1 MTSATP
7 TSLWRNVRRWLPGV
21 IISVVALF
29 LVFRVVTFQDLGKAM
44 AAVQAP
50 SLILVIAIS
59 IVSMVVRGGAWK
71 VLLGNR
77 PSITQCFFIINE
89 GYLLNN
95 LFPLKAGEIG
105 RAVFMGKAIKISP
118 FHVLSTIVIERAFDL
133 IFAATLL
140 LFTLPLA
147 LGLDWA
153 RSAGIATL
161 LLMIALIAAL
171 FLMARFTTQVH
182 TIALKIGGRWKLFNR
197 YVIPQVDSLLDGLSA
212 LTNAR
217 QFFLSFALI
226 GATWIFWISIYYVMI
241 ISIAPGAP
249 VWWAMF
255 ADSLLALGVAIPS
268 APAGLGVYEAAM
280 VLALT
285 ILGIAQPT
293 ALAIAIILHFTQFG
307 ITAVFGFWG
316 ILRERQS
323 LSTLFSDIQIQQT
336 KPTE

>member
-1 MTSATP
+1 
-7 TSLWRNVRRWLPGV
+7 
-21 IISVVALF
+21 
-29 LVFRVVTFQDLGKAM
+29 
-44 AAVQAP
+44 
-50 SLILVIAIS
+50 
-59 IVSMVVRGGAWK
+59 
-71 VLLGNR
+71 
-77 PSITQCFFIINE
+77 
-89 GYLLNN
+89 
-95 LFPLKAGEIG
+95 
-105 RAVFMGKAIKISP
+105 
-118 FHVLSTIVIERAFDL
+118 
-133 IFAATLL
+133 
-140 LFTLPLA
+140 
-147 LGLDWA
+147 
-153 RSAGIATL
+153 
-161 LLMIALIAAL
+161 
-171 FLMARFTTQVH
+171 
-182 TIALKIGGRWKLFNR
+182 
-197 YVIPQVDSLLDGLSA
+197 
-212 LTNAR
+212 
-217 QFFLSFALI
+217 
-226 GATWIFWISIYYVMI
+226 MI